1 MEGSSNKIVS
11 VIIVTRGISGY
22 SAACLNSLRTQTFP
36 HFETIVIDNSL
47 TLAFGQRI
55 LNDYPFV
62 KLYPSCENLFYCRA
76 LNKGIE
82 VSRGSFI
89 LCLNDD
95 VILDK
100 YFIERALEGFS
111 YDPRIGAVSGKILRQ
126 DGVTLDSTGLF
137 LTLWRTAGERG
148 YGARDK
154 GQFQKKEYIFGVTG
168 AAAFYRR
175 KMLDE
180 IKENGDYFDP
190 DFHIFYEDLDIAWR
204 ARRFGWKG
212 YYCPEAIT
220 YHLRGGTVR
229 LSRGINKPYARK
241 YLDDRLHADL
251 VKNRYLTI
259 VKNESMLGLL
269 FHSPYIFMYDLLAWS
284 YILLF
289 RPQQI
294 KIFILNLK
302 YVKSALI
309 RRKCRNNSIFS
320 SIN

>member
-1 MEGSSNKIVS
+1 MEDPSNKIVS

-22 SAACLNSLRTQTFP
+22 LAACLDSLRTQTFP
-36 HFETIVIDNSL
+36 HFETIVADNSL
-47 TLAFGQRI
+47 VPAFGQRI

-62 KLYPSCENLFYCRA
+62 KLYPSCEDLFYCQA

-82 VSRGSFI
+82 VSRGSFV

-137 LTLWRTAGERG
+137 LTLCRTARERG
-148 YGARDK
+148 YGVKDK

-168 AAAFYRR
+168 AVAFYRR
-175 KMLDE
+175 TMLE
-180 IKENGDYFDP
+180 HIKENNGYFDI

-204 ARRFGWKG
+204 AQRFGWKG
-212 YYCPEAIT
+212 YYCPEAIA

-251 VKNRYLTI
+251 IKNRYLTI
-259 VKNESMLGLL
+259 VKNESMLGFLL
-269 FHSPYIFMYDLLAWS
+269 HSPYIFIYDLTLWS

-294 KIFILNLK
+294 KILISNSK
-302 YVKSALI
+302 YLKSAFTG
-309 RRKCRNNSIFS
+309 RKY
-320 SIN
+320 